1 LFLTRLLTALVG
13 APVFLYAL
21 YVGGIPLLV
30 VTGILISV
38 GLTEFAGLANRGS
51 AGFSYL
57 GPVIGSV
64 LFATGAHLN
73 SLPVLHL
80 GLAAVLLLS
89 LGEQVFRSTS
99 YNLETALWSLL
110 GGLYVG
116 FLFSIILLLRHFGP
130 WPALMVVA
138 AVWATDTGA
147 YLFGVRYGRHK
158 IGPISPNKSWEG
170 AVGGLVG
177 ALIIIA
183 LGAVALGW
191 PLIPAMAVGVL
202 LSATSQVGDLFESG
216 LKRTV
221 GAKDSGTVLPGHGG
235 VLDRF
240 DGLLFAVLVASL
252 AGQYLPWF
260 ASGI

>member
-1 LFLTRLLTALVG
+1 
-13 APVFLYAL
+13 
-21 YVGGIPLLV
+21 
-30 VTGILISV
+30 
-38 GLTEFAGLANRGS
+38 
-51 AGFSYL
+51 
-57 GPVIGSV
+57 
-64 LFATGAHLN
+64 
-73 SLPVLHL
+73 
-80 GLAAVLLLS
+80 
-89 LGEQVFRSTS
+89 
-99 YNLETALWSLL
+99 
-110 GGLYVG
+110 
-116 FLFSIILLLRHFGP
+116 
-130 WPALMVVA
+130 M
-138 AVWATDTGA
+138 
-147 YLFGVRYGRHK
+147 
-158 IGPISPNKSWEG
+158 
-170 AVGGLVG
+170 GGLVG